1 MRQVTATCGR
11 PANSLD
17 RDGVLAETIARD
29 GDGVPTPPRSLAE
42 LRLPP
47 GVADWPSR
55 RGS

>member
-1 MRQVTATCGR
+1 MTCGR

-29 GDGVPTPPRSLAE
+29 DVPTPPRSLAE
-42 LRLPP
+42 FRLPP